1 MKLMKIDLDTAQ
13 KFALKDS
20 LRSKRREDDKVLFG
34 KISKN
39 LKHYGNSIDHIY
51 PLLDPDLS

>member
-20 LRSKRREDDKVLFG
+20 LMFEVKEARRWQG
-34 KISKN
+34 I
-39 LKHYGNSIDHIY
+39 IW
-51 PLLDPDLS
+51 